1 MPSARSS
8 SAAARRHSQAS
19 TSAETSSRPAHRVP
33 RPRRVPLR
41 SSVVRVR
48 WERVGRVAL
57 LVVLAAVVVLYAEH
71 TLSYLH
77 THAQAS
83 RENAI
88 VSRLTRE
95 NRALQARRTSL
106 SDPGTII
113 SRARALGM
121 TRPGEQP
128 YDITGQAGGG

>member
-1 MPSARSS
+1 VA
-8 SAAARRHSQAS
+8 
-19 TSAETSSRPAHRVP
+19 
-33 RPRRVPLR
+33 LR
-41 SSVVRVR
+41 SPVVRVR

-83 RENAI
+83 RENA
-88 VSRLTRE
+88 VVNRLTHQNNVLRAQRKALE
-95 NRALQARRTSL
+95 NPA
-106 SDPGTII
+106 TII
-113 SRARALGM
+113 SQARALGM

-128 YDITGQAGGG
+128 YDMIGQAGGG

>member
-1 MPSARSS
+1 MPSSRST
-8 SAAARRHSQAS
+8 SAAARRQAQ
-19 TSAETSSRPAHRVP
+19 TSPPAHRTARP
-33 RPRRVPLR
+33 ARPRRVPLR

-83 RENAI
+83 SENAI
-88 VSRLTRE
+88 VSQLTRE
-95 NRALQARRTSL
+95 NRELRARRAAL
-106 SDPGTII
+106 ENPATII

-128 YDITGQAGGG
+128 YDIIGQAGGG